1 MKNRI
6 KLMIKPAVRGLAAYS
21 PGLVKAAVK
30 VDSNENN
37 YDIPSSVRRQIM
49 KEIAAMPFNRY
60 PKVPDELKRKLA
72 ARLKTQPE
80 LITLGNGSD
89 ELLYC
94 LLLAFVSEGDSVIVP
109 APSFEMYSIL
119 AKIAGA
125 KVIEAPLGK
134 EHDLDAEEVIRQA
147 KKNRAKFVFLAY
159 PNNPTGNCFDRKKIL
174 EIIKRSGA
182 IVVCDEAYHEFSGK
196 TFVSEMKKHEN
207 LVVMRTFSKAFSM
220 AGIRLGYMAASKEIT
235 EAVNKVKLP
244 YNINTLTI
252 KAALAGLKHEK
263 EIQKSVRSIISE
275 REKMRKFFQ
284 QKLGSA
290 DSSANFFYFKAQDPL
305 ALKKLFQKRGVS
317 IRIFNNGAAKGFA
330 RITVGKPAENRL
342 IMKILAR
349 GV

>member
-6 KLMIKPAVRGLAAYS
+6 KLMIKPAVRQLAAYS
-21 PGLVKAAVK
+21 PGLVKASVK

-37 YDIPSSVRRQIM
+37 FDIPASARRQIL
-49 KEIAAMPFNRY
+49 KEIAEVPFNRY
-60 PKVPDELKRKLA
+60 PKIPEELKRRLA
-72 ARLKTQPE
+72 ARLKTKPE

-109 APSFEMYSIL
+109 VPSFEMYSIL

-125 KVIEAPLGK
+125 KVIEVPLEK
-134 EHDLDAEEVIRQA
+134 NCEIDAEEIIKQA
-147 KKNRAKFVFLAY
+147 KKNRAKFIFLAY
-159 PNNPTGNCFDRKKIL
+159 PNNPTGNCFDKKKVL

-182 IVVCDEAYHEFSGK
+182 VTVCDEAYHEFSGK
-196 TFVSEMKKHEN
+196 SFVHDMKKHEN
-207 LVVMRTFSKAFSM
+207 LVIMRTFSKAFSM

-244 YNINTLTI
+244 YNINSLTI
-252 KAALAGLKHEK
+252 RAALAGLKHEK
-263 EIQKSVRSIISE
+263 EIQKGVGVVISE
-275 REKMRKFFQ
+275 REKMRAFFE
-284 QKLGSA
+284 KELKSPETG
-290 DSSANFFYFKAQDPL
+290 ANFFYFKPHDPVK
-305 ALKKLFQKRGVS
+305 LKKLFQKRGVS
-317 IRIFNNGAAKGFA
+317 IRIFNHGAAKGFA

-349 GV
+349 GA